1 MKVFLTVL
9 VLIFSLQSWTEA
21 KEFGEFEI
29 EGILLKES
37 LLKYFDK
44 KEIEAKKKNGFV
56 YPKKDFYSATFL
68 SSKFNKYDR
77 VQFHIK
83 ADDKKYI
90 IYSLTGQIIYKN
102 NIEKCYK
109 DMENIVSEIKLMFKN
124 PKVIDLDID
133 SHELDKNTKVK
144 STFIDLRSTKYH
156 EGAIV
161 IECYDWSEKATKE
174 KGLLDKLMISIDS
187 KEFEY
192 WINNVAYN

>member
-1 MKVFLTVL
+1 MKRLILILFLTL
-9 VLIFSLQSWTEA
+9 SLNSLTKA
-21 KEFGEFEI
+21 NEFGEFEI
-29 EGILLKES
+29 EGMLLKES

-44 KEIEAKKKNGFV
+44 DEIEARKKKGFV

-68 SSKFNKYDR
+68 SSKFKKYDR

-90 IYSLTGQIIYKN
+90 IYSLTGQILYEN
-102 NIEKCYK
+102 NIKKCYQ
-109 DMENIVSEIKLMFKN
+109 DMENIISEIKLMFRD
-124 PKVIDLDID
+124 PKVVDLAID
-133 SHELDKNTKVK
+133 SHELDKDTKVK
-144 STFIDLRSTKYH
+144 TTFIDLRSSKYH
-156 EGAIV
+156 EAAIV

>member
-1 MKVFLTVL
+1 MKVLLTVL

-68 SSKFNKYDR
+68 SSKFKKYDR
-77 VQFHIK
+77 VQFHLK

-102 NIEKCYK
+102 NIKKCYQ
-109 DMENIVSEIKLMFKN
+109 DMENIVSEIKSMFKD
-124 PKVIDLDID
+124 PKVVDLGVD
-133 SHELDKNTKVK
+133 SHELDKDTKVK
-144 STFIDLRSTKYH
+144 TTFIDLSSTKYH
-156 EGAIV
+156 EAAIV
-161 IECYDWSEKATKE
+161 IECYDWSEKSTQD

-192 WINNVAYN
+192 WINNVAYD